1 MIPCHARERM
11 VMGVAL
17 IGLNGMDTLSSP
29 RIALAEAGSLRFR
42 FPVSPHLSRVNLAL
56 PTSSFVFGLQTASL
70 VSGTLGSRFSPSSRS
85 FSRTGDFGRLS
96 IAFSLALGGTP
107 ACIARTGC

>member
-1 MIPCHARERM
+1 
-11 VMGVAL
+11 MGVAL

-29 RIALAEAGSLRFR
+29 RIALAEVGSLHFR

-56 PTSSFVFGLQTASL
+56 PTSSFVFGITASL

>member
-1 MIPCHARERM
+1 
-11 VMGVAL
+11 MGVAL

-56 PTSSFVFGLQTASL
+56 PTSSFVFGLQTASA
-70 VSGTLGSRFSPSSRS
+70 VSGTPGSRFSPSSRS
-85 FSRTGDFGRLS
+85 SANRRVGRLS
-96 IAFSLALGGTP
+96 IAFSLALGTP
-107 ACIARTGC
+107 AFIACTGC

>member
-1 MIPCHARERM
+1 
-11 VMGVAL
+11 MGVAL

-29 RIALAEAGSLRFR
+29 RIALVEAGSLRFR

-56 PTSSFVFGLQTASL
+56 PTSSFVFGLQTASA

-85 FSRTGDFGRLS
+85 FSRTGEFERLS